1 MLSIPRHIW
10 DEMLEALASTPQG
23 LERVAYIDGYRFRD
37 EKGVTQCI
45 ATTLTIPD
53 AELRPYNYNVR
64 SEAMSQAGMHLFAYE
79 MVRLAQIHTHGN
91 ENINHSPTDDA
102 RAYSQ
107 LDGALSF
114 VLPHHAINRPDLS
127 EAAIHV
133 RQPEGWIR
141 LSSQVATQL
150 VRIVPSR
157 LDHRKGARASKSR
170 KLFVKREGRNERRTR

>member
-10 DEMLEALASTPQG
+10 DEMLEAFASTPQG

-37 EKGVTQCI
+37 EKGVTRSI

-64 SEAMSQAGMHLFAYE
+64 SEAMSQAGAHLFAYE

-91 ENINHSPTDDA
+91 ENTNHSPTDDA

-107 LDGALSF
+107 LDGAFSF
-114 VLPHHAINRPDLS
+114 VLPHHATYRPDLS
-127 EAAIHV
+127 EAAVHI
-133 RQPEGWIR
+133 RQPEGWVR
-141 LSSQVATQL
+141 LSSQLAAQL

-157 LDHRKGARASKSR
+157 LDHRKRARASKLQ
-170 KLFVKREGRNERRTR
+170 KFFIKREGQS